1 MPISTKLLKNDM
13 LPHGLMVQMQAVYD
27 TLKSAERKAADV
39 LLEDIG
45 FVKEAT
51 IVEMARRAQCSEA
64 TLVRL
69 ARKLGYKGYPEMRED
84 IRSAAG
90 GEAQLYHNINASDT
104 TEELL
109 SKVFSSAIQALAD
122 TLQCID
128 HNSYEQAVA
137 YIANA
142 GKLMFCGVGGSY
154 AVALSGMQKMMRLG
168 FPAIASMD
176 LDTQLVHLSA
186 FGEDDVLIA
195 VSYSGKTKSVLDLVR
210 YAKGKHVKIIAIT
223 NYPASPLAKQS
234 DVVLQTAA
242 FTQQLNGEV
251 MSKRITQLC
260 VIESLFVSLLVQQE
274 DHYQME
280 LERAAQAL
288 QWNKI

>member
-1 MPISTKLLKNDM
+1 
-13 LPHGLMVQMQAVYD
+13 
-27 TLKSAERKAADV
+27 
-39 LLEDIG
+39 
-45 FVKEAT
+45 
-51 IVEMARRAQCSEA
+51 
-64 TLVRL
+64 
-69 ARKLGYKGYPEMRED
+69 
-84 IRSAAG
+84 
-90 GEAQLYHNINASDT
+90 
-104 TEELL
+104 
-109 SKVFSSAIQALAD
+109 
-122 TLQCID
+122 
-128 HNSYEQAVA
+128 
-137 YIANA
+137 
-142 GKLMFCGVGGSY
+142 
-154 AVALSGMQKMMRLG
+154 MMRLG